1 MDATDPS
8 RESRRGPMRAV
19 LTVSSVLAGAL
30 VVSLTVYLVS
40 VVFAG
45 PQLDSESKAFAD
57 QFIPEVVI
65 DWDASAF
72 EHNMSP
78 ELASRLS
85 HSDVETA
92 FDACRSKLGQFELC
106 GGSEGES
113 HREWSNG
120 RQTITATYHTRLTY
134 SSGPSAVDVTLIKH
148 GDKWQ
153 VLGFNVRSVAV
164 LR

>member
-8 RESRRGPMRAV
+8 RQSRRGPMRVV
-19 LTVSSVLAGAL
+19 LAVSSVLAAVL
-30 VVSLTVYLVS
+30 VVSLAVYLVS
-40 VVFAG
+40 GMFVA
-45 PQLDSESKAFAD
+45 PQLDSESRAFAD

-65 DWDASAF
+65 DWDTSAF
-72 EHNMSP
+72 ERNMSP
-78 ELASRLS
+78 ELASRFS
-85 HSDVETA
+85 HSDIEAA
-92 FDACRSKLGQFELC
+92 FDACRSKLGQFEFC

-113 HREWSNG
+113 HRVWSNG
-120 RQTITATYHTRLTY
+120 RQTTTATYHTKLTY

-153 VLGFNVRSVAV
+153 VLGFNVRSVAI

>member
-1 MDATDPS
+1 MNGTDTS
-8 RESRRGPMRAV
+8 SQSRRQPKRVVLVVSLV
-19 LTVSSVLAGAL
+19 LTGAL
-30 VVSLTVYLVS
+30 VVSLSACLVS
-40 VVFAG
+40 AMFAG
-45 PQLDSESKAFAD
+45 PRLDTESRAFAD
-57 QFIPEVVI
+57 RFLPEVVMT
-65 DWDASAF
+65 WDTSAF

-85 HSDVETA
+85 HSDVVTA
-92 FDACRSKLGQFELC
+92 FDACRSKLGQFESC

-113 HREWSNG
+113 HTEWTNG
-120 RQTITATYHTRLTY
+120 RQTVTATYHTRLTY
-134 SSGPSAVDVTLIKH
+134 GSGPSAVDLTLIKH